1 MDIKQE
7 AEKIVEKVKEL
18 IHDGSASRVM
28 LVRGGETLLN
38 LSLNTG
44 VIGAA
49 VALKFAPLAVLTAAL
64 VSFGMDCDILVEK
77 KDGTIWS
84 LSETPAG
91 YKLEEIRQKAKS
103 VFRKGDDAAAD
114 FAEEPAADAAEPD
127 AADAPEEE

>member
-44 VIGAA
+44 VIGA
-49 VALKFAPLAVLTAAL
+49 VVGLKYAPLAVLTAAL

-77 KDGTIWS
+77 KDGTVWS

-91 YKLEEIRQKAKS
+91 YKMEEIRQKAKG
-103 VFRKGDDAAAD
+103 VFRKKEGA
-114 FAEEPAADAAEPD
+114 AEEPVADAAEPD
-127 AADAPEEE
+127 AADAAEEE